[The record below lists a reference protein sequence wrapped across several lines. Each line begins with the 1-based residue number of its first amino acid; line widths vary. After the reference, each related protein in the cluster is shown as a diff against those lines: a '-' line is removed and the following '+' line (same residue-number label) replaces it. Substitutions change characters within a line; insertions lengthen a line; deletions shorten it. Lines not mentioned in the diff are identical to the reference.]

1 MAKIGI
7 VMGTFHKAEM
17 EVMLEAAL
25 KAAKEMGLEVDS
37 VVRVPGSYE
46 KPLAIKRLIIR
57 DDIDGVVA
65 LGIIERGET
74 GHGHVMGQS
83 VSDAI
88 IALQL
93 QYMKPVGI
101 GILGPDIFPTQ
112 FAARLQPHAVAAVNA
127 VKVMLS

>member
-7 VMGTFHKAEM
+7 VMGTFHKTEM

>member
-7 VMGTFHKAEM
+7 VMGTFHKTEM

-83 VSDAI
+83 VRDAI